1 MLVLYFVADLTFLS
15 QASWR
20 RGLTAIMIAMK
31 LGFQPDAV
39 VERQGSG
46 VMRFDFQAGTFCPL
60 VFGPSRQAGDDP
72 AGVAASLPVGIRD
85 HGFVAQQ
92 AIVASTVG
100 QRHELAVDSEA
111 GERGGNRD
119 RADNPTIGPALLS
132 RVFL

>member
-1 MLVLYFVADLTFLS
+1 
-15 QASWR
+15 
-20 RGLTAIMIAMK
+20 MK

-46 VMRFDFQAGTFCPL
+46 VMRFDLQARAFCAL
-60 VFGPSRQAGDDP
+60 VLGPSRQAGDDP

-92 AIVASTVG
+92 AIVDSTVG